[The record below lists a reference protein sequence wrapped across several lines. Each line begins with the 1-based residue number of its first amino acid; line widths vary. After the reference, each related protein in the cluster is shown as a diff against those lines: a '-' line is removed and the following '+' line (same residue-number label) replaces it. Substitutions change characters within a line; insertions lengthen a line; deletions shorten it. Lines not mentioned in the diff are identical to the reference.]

1 MFALLLGR
9 PLLLTLLLKRVLARI
24 ADGFRQLLPAPAA
37 HGRRWCRFGLRL
49 RPVLLVAGRGSDSDA
64 VHDELNTLAASEARG
79 PADVLPVP
87 RGQAAALRS
96 CRFGYLIIA
105 HQVRRLED
113 DQRRT
118 DVVSAKDLTSGS
130 LL

>member
-1 MFALLLGR
+1 MISASFYNGWVCLQQYR
-9 PLLLTLLLKRVLARI
+9 SPPTLH
-24 ADGFRQLLPAPAA
+24 
-37 HGRRWCRFGLRL
+37 HGD
-49 RPVLLVAGRGSDSDA
+49 GSDSDA

-96 CRFGYLIIA
+96 CRFGCLIIA

-113 DQRRT
+113 DRRRT